1 MVNTNLLEIQNDIRT
16 AAKKAGRRP
25 EEIRL
30 ICVTK
35 EAKSAQI
42 LDALSNGAKE
52 LGENRVK
59 EAVLKHRAIGVNA
72 IWHLIGHLQTN
83 KVKDSLSMFEL
94 IHSVDSIKLARC
106 IDKEAKRIGKI
117 QKILIEVNVSGEQT
131 KFGISPEDLG
141 EVLESLKDLKNIEI
155 NGLMTVT
162 PLTDQAED
170 SRPYFRVLRELRDK
184 YKLKELSMGMTQ
196 DYGVAIEEGATMVR
210 IGSAIFKK

>member
-1 MVNTNLLEIQNDIRT
+1 MGSTNLSEIQNDIRT

-59 EAVLKHRAIGVNA
+59 EAVLKYRAIGDKA

-170 SRPYFRVLRELRDK
+170 SRPHFRVLRELRDK

-196 DYGVAIEEGATMVR
+196 DYEVAIEEGATMVR

>member
-1 MVNTNLLEIQNDIRT
+1 MVNTNLSEIQNDIRK

-59 EAVLKHRAIGVNA
+59 EAVLKHRAIRDNA

-141 EVLESLKDLKNIEI
+141 RVLESLKDLKNIEI

-162 PLTDQAED
+162 PLTDSAED

-196 DYGVAIEEGATMVR
+196 DYEVAVEEGATMVR
-210 IGSAIFKK
+210 IGSAIFKE